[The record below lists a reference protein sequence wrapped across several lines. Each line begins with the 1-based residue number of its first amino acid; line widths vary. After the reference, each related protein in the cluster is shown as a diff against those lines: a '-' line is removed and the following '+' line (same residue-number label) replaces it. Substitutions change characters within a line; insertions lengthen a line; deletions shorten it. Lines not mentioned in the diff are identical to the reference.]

1 MTKKMLLR
9 ELESILLNLT
19 RACKKAEKVAL
30 KIDVP
35 SLVELEFIK
44 TQVEQLIAIDKGE
57 KDEQ

>member
-1 MTKKMLLR
+1 MLLR

-44 TQVEQLIAIDKGE
+44 TQVEQLIAIGKGE